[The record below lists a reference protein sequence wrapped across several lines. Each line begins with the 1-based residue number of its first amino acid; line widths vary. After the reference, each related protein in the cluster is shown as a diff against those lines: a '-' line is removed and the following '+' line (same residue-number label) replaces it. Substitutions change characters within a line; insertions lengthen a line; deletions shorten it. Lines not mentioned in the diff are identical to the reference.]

1 MSRSILDD
9 LGARLGGD
17 LKRGKLDGHKVQTA
31 DPLDAE
37 KAGSNAVS
45 SSSPPLRRCRPASS
59 SLPRRW
65 MGRS

>member
-45 SSSPPLRRCRPASS
+45 SSSPSS
-59 SLPRRW
+59 SFYELVTF
-65 MGRS
+65 SQLAT